1 MLDTPTLCARV
12 TAPGRSEKRTMSV
25 TTASLKMAH
34 ELRQAGLAPKTPTR
48 CLTDALLAALDVCD
62 VDNTQRMNMLAQW
75 VEDADEEFATRATFS
90 LDGPT
95 WSRLEAL
102 ADAQGVTVTQVARAL
117 SHVAVKQVFDELL
130 NR

>member
-1 MLDTPTLCARV
+1 MLDTQQLCARV

-25 TTASLKMAH
+25 TTASLQMAH
-34 ELRQAGLAPKTPTR
+34 DLKAKGLAPKTPTR
-48 CLTDALLAALDVCD
+48 CLTDAMLAALDMCD
-62 VDNTQRMNMLAQW
+62 VDNEKRMKTLSRW
-75 VEDADEEFATRATFS
+75 IETADEQFATRATFS

-102 ADAQGVTVTQVARAL
+102 AEAKGVTVTQVARAL

>member
-1 MLDTPTLCARV
+1 MLDTQQLCARV

-25 TTASLKMAH
+25 TTASLEMAH
-34 ELRQAGLAPKTPTR
+34 ALKAKGLAQKTPTR

-62 VDNTQRMNMLAQW
+62 VDNPQRMSTLAQW
-75 VEDADEEFATRATFS
+75 VEDADEQFATRATFS

-95 WSRLEAL
+95 WSRLESL
-102 ADAQGVTVTQVARAL
+102 AEAQGITVTQVARAL
-117 SHVAVKQVFDELL
+117 SHVAVKQAHNALL